1 MRAKTFVVLFGS
13 AICLLSA
20 QAAETN
26 LAARESAK
34 LRLSVDLVDGSRV
47 IGTPAIE
54 TVPVE
59 TSYAKMNVPLK
70 QILTLKIGEDHE
82 TVTLD
87 MQNGDKLKGV
97 ITLGPIKMQTVFG
110 PVTIGLAHLRELRVL
125 LSGGALPESLQKG
138 LVLYY
143 SFDRDEGD
151 KVTDGSE
158 TKKHGEAQGA
168 KWTANGKVGGA
179 YSFDGAAS
187 YITSS
192 DVIGLRDA
200 QANTV
205 CAWFKCNK
213 SANHLC
219 VWSLGNGHGSGENE
233 HGVCVG
239 DTTLKVH
246 YGGIGDTLTT
256 TIDPEQWNFVCR
268 TYDGT
273 TQRLYVNGVLAGT
286 EQRAMSLADHPL
298 NIGRWKAGNSF
309 SYLFNGMID
318 EVMVYSRALPDDE
331 VKALYDAR
339 K

>member
-1 MRAKTFVVLFGS
+1 MKKCIFWVGMLVTTALRTVAGEDALPKDTS
-13 AICLLSA
+13 
-20 QAAETN
+20 
-26 LAARESAK
+26 
-34 LRLSVDLVDGSRV
+34 LRLELDLVDGSRIV
-47 IGTPAIE
+47 GTPTI
-54 TVPVE
+54 TSVPVQ
-59 TSYAKMNVPLK
+59 TSYSKMDIPLK
-70 QILTLKIGEDHE
+70 QIRSLQLGKDRE
-82 TVTLD
+82 TVAICL
-87 MQNGDKLKGV
+87 QNGDKLTGV

-110 PVTIGLAHLRELRVL
+110 LVAIGTEHLQELRVL

-138 LVLYY
+138 LVLCY

-158 TKKHGEAQGA
+158 TKKHGEVQGA

-179 YSFDGAAS
+179 YSFDGTAS
-187 YITSS
+187 SITSR
-192 DVIGLRDA
+192 DFIGLRDA

-205 CAWFKCNK
+205 CAWFKCGK

-256 TIDPEQWNFVCR
+256 TIDPAQWNFVCR

-286 EQRAMSLADHPL
+286 EQRAMRLADHPL

-309 SYLFNGMID
+309 SYFFNGMID